1 MFCTS
6 CGAANNDCSKYCF
19 SCGNALG
26 SGLADI
32 AASET
37 KSASAPS
44 ADSVVNAGS
53 PCETVPSAEPVSI
66 PSSDSNASKKKFRVQ
81 LIVLVLLVGVFI
93 VGKVMSPDGSE
104 SSKEQPQKNKV
115 DESNPTK
122 VAWASLRQEYEKAD
136 PWLNREL
143 AHFDATV
150 ARLDSAKH
158 GRELA
163 KDRAESL
170 ELYSS
175 AHEHFQSELSKGND
189 LSAAR
194 KYEQLEEMG
203 VVRLETLSYAID
215 DAVKGDNWLGPKGLS
230 EWLIAIPAN
239 FVKIRGLLDS
249 YASDQSAIAKFG
261 EDPTKMRAL
270 QSNAQQWFSQGRQ
283 LSKSDQLLA
292 YIYLMRA
299 QNANEVLS
307 RKLTAYAEEHHRIDE
322 LVL

>member
-1 MFCTS
+1 
-6 CGAANNDCSKYCF
+6 
-19 SCGNALG
+19 
-26 SGLADI
+26 
-32 AASET
+32 
-37 KSASAPS
+37 
-44 ADSVVNAGS
+44 
-53 PCETVPSAEPVSI
+53 VST

-122 VAWASLRQEYEKAD
+122 VAWVLLRQEYEKAD

-143 AHFDATV
+143 AYFDATV
-150 ARLDSAKH
+150 ARLDSAKY

-170 ELYSS
+170 EIYSS

-203 VVRLETLSYAID
+203 VVHLEALSYPID
-215 DAVKGDNWLGPKGLS
+215 DLVKGDNWLGPPTALS

-239 FVKIRGLLDS
+239 FVKIGGLLDS

-270 QSNAQQWFSQGRQ
+270 QRNAQQWFSQGRQ

-307 RKLTAYAEEHHRIDE
+307 RKLTAYAEEHHRIGE